1 MATHASLIACS
12 ALLTPLLLS
21 SCASAPPPVANSTQE
36 TAKPAQET
44 PKPIKKFYLGLND
57 LQKSSIKMCDGDF
70 RWANSVIS
78 RRNNG
83 DSLDD
88 VIKTLDTISAESK
101 INECVMRNMRSIA
114 VAIYQSENPAR
125 TAAELRRNCLIGY
138 GLGKCFEGVCA

>member
-1 MATHASLIACS
+1 MKRQAA
-12 ALLTPLLLS
+12 ALLISVFLS
-21 SCASAPPPVANSTQE
+21 SCASAPQPVANSTQE
-36 TAKPAQET
+36 PAKPAQGA
-44 PKPIKKFYLGLND
+44 PKPIKKFYLGLNSR
-57 LQKSSIKMCDGDF
+57 QKLLIEMCDGDL

-88 VIKTLDTISAESK
+88 VIKTLDTISAKSK
-101 INECVMRNMRSIA
+101 SNECVMRNMRSIA